1 MSQADPEDDG
11 RAADSSA
18 RSDTFDEI
26 VAGWLAEGSV
36 PHWPDETP
44 GDPSAGGAPSAP
56 TQRPAPTEPLA
67 IGRGMAGQADD
78 GDHYVPPEPPP
89 LPRIRASTSVG
100 LALLGLGLVLLVV
113 PGLLGSGATLAF
125 PLGLVSLA
133 LGLGWLVL
141 RSWPSKPSGDG
152 DGPDDGAVL

>member
-1 MSQADPEDDG
+1 VSQADPEDDG

-18 RSDTFDEI
+18 DSATFDEI

-36 PHWPDETP
+36 PPWPDETP
-44 GDPSAGGAPSAP
+44 ADPSAPGAPSAP
-56 TQRPAPTEPLA
+56 TQRPAPTEPLSIHRDVA
-67 IGRGMAGQADD
+67 RPADD
-78 GDHYVPPEPPP
+78 EDHYVPPEPPP

-133 LGLGWLVL
+133 MGLGWLVL

-152 DGPDDGAVL
+152 DGTDDGAVL

>member
-1 MSQADPEDDG
+1 VSQADSEDDG

-18 RSDTFDEI
+18 RSATFEEI
-26 VAGWLAEGSV
+26 VAGWVAEGSV
-36 PHWPDETP
+36 PRWPDATP
-44 GDPSAGGAPSAP
+44 GDPSAGDVPSAP
-56 TQRPAPTEPLA
+56 IQRPAPTEPLA
-67 IGRGMAGQADD
+67 IDRGAARPADD
-78 GDHYVPPEPPP
+78 EDHYVPPEPPP

-100 LALLGLGLVLLVV
+100 LALLGLGLALLVV

-125 PLGLVSLA
+125 PLGLVALA